1 MKTTLP
7 LILLLVFCFS
17 VTLPSTARTVR
28 KEKSN
33 KNNAERKRDY
43 EEAVNALKNQN
54 FLMSFYAVV
63 DRAGDL
69 IALEPEGNFL
79 LVNKENFTLQ
89 KSVSMVSNTF
99 PGFGSFKGDFF
110 DYKIKVSKKGSV
122 EVSFKLKLDKKSI
135 TFKGK
140 MNQGDNFILGAMK
153 GKIEEQEIVLSG
165 NIQPVQ
171 SHFVY

>member
-1 MKTTLP
+1 MKTTLS
-7 LILLLVFCFS
+7 LILIFVFCFS
-17 VTLPSTARTVR
+17 VKLPSMAGTVR

-43 EEAVNALKNQN
+43 EEAVKAVKSQN

-69 IALEPEGNFL
+69 NALEPEGNFL

-99 PGFGSFKGDFF
+99 PGFGSFKGDFI
-110 DYKIKVSKKGSV
+110 DYKFKVSKKGNV
-122 EVSFKLKLDKKSI
+122 EVAFKLKLDKKLIS
-135 TFKGK
+135 FKGK
-140 MNQGDNFILGAMK
+140 MNQGDNVILGAMK

>member
-1 MKTTLP
+1 MKTALS
-7 LILLLVFCFS
+7 LMLLLVIS
-17 VTLPSTARTVR
+17 VSVSLPVTAAMVR

-43 EEAVNALKNQN
+43 DEAVAALKSQN
-54 FLMSFYAVV
+54 FLLSFYAVV
-63 DRAGDL
+63 NRAGEL
-69 IALEPEGNFL
+69 AGLEPEGNFL

-99 PGFGSFKGDFF
+99 PGFGSFKGEFS
-110 DYKIKVSKKGSV
+110 DYRLKIGKKGNV
-122 EVSFKLKLDKKSI
+122 ELSFVLKLDKNKI

-140 MNQGDNFILGAMK
+140 MMEGDNAIVGAMK
-153 GKIEEQEIVLSG
+153 GRIEEQEIVLSG

>member
-1 MKTTLP
+1 MKTTLS
-7 LILLLVFCFS
+7 LFLFLVLSCS
-17 VTLPSTARTVR
+17 ATLPSTAGMTN

-43 EEAVNALKNQN
+43 DEAVNALKSQN

-63 DRAGDL
+63 DRVGDL
-69 IALEPEGNFL
+69 TALEPEGNFL
-79 LVNKENFTLQ
+79 LVNKDNYTLQ
-89 KSVSMVSNTF
+89 KSVSMVSLTF
-99 PGFGSFKGDFF
+99 PGFGSFKGAFA
-110 DYKIKVSKKGSV
+110 DYKLKISKKGSV
-122 EVSFKLKLDKKSI
+122 EVSFVLKLDTKKI
-135 TFKGK
+135 QFKGK
-140 MNQGDNFILGAMK
+140 MNQGDNVIVGAMK